1 MDNGY
6 ILWTFQGKQLCQPHS
21 FETFYQFQW
30 RPREKLSSKEEV
42 AEVAKNIKKYEK
54 QFNAFDEAKKRRQ
67 RLEETKEKRKSRAAF
82 RSTLARLKEWRAR
95 QKQERMALLDGYDSE
110 DESNFVIH
118 EVVMETVLSSN
129 EELITPA

>member
-110 DESNFVIH
+110 DESNFVTH